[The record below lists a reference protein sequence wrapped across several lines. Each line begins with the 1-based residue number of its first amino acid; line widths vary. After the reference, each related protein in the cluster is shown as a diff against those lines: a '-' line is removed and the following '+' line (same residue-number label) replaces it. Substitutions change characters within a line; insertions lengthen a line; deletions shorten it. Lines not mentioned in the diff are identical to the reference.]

1 MVETGDSTVSVSVPA
16 VDGPV
21 GVVAVIGR
29 PNVGKS
35 TLVGR
40 LSGRRGPI
48 VGPSPGLTRDRLDV
62 EASWQGKSF
71 VLQDTGGI
79 VEEALGR
86 GGMEGLQGRV
96 ADQAVGAIGA
106 ADVVLFVVDAIVGVT
121 SDELALAERLRRQK
135 APVVLVANK
144 VDNLAGELAAAELW
158 GLGFGEPYPLSA
170 LHGRGSG
177 DLLDR
182 IVELLPDE
190 PSGLLTADVPAIAL
204 LGRPN
209 VGKSSLFNRL
219 VGEERAIVHSEPG
232 TTRDAV
238 DTVIEVNGRRYRL
251 VDTAGIRR
259 RAKTT
264 GLATPTNSQTR
275 SPHAPPPDHPPLLH
289 HTQP

>member
-1 MVETGDSTVSVSVPA
+1 MVEAGDSTVSVPAPA

-35 TLVGR
+35 TSVGR

-48 VGPSPGLTRDRLDV
+48 VAPIPGLTRDRLDV

-79 VEEALGR
+79 VEEALGPD
-86 GGMEGLQGRV
+86 GVEGLQGRG
-96 ADQAVGAIGA
+96 AAQAVGAIGA

-144 VDNLAGELAAAELW
+144 GDNLAGELGAAELL
-158 GLGFGEPYPLSA
+158 GLRFGEPYPLSA

-190 PSGLLTADVPAIAL
+190 PSGLLTADLPALAP

-209 VGKSSLFNRL
+209 DRPP
-219 VGEERAIVHSEPG
+219 RPG
-232 TTRDAV
+232 
-238 DTVIEVNGRRYRL
+238 
-251 VDTAGIRR
+251 
-259 RAKTT
+259 
-264 GLATPTNSQTR
+264 
-275 SPHAPPPDHPPLLH
+275 DHPGRH
-289 HTQP
+289 RHRH